1 MKVICE
7 EAVYCLPEKRS
18 INLLADNMYKD
29 RLIKCLQEYFGKKK
43 KTYCQVFNDDEQRI
57 LYDELD
63 FIYLPYSKTGLEQ
76 NFVFSP
82 KSLFNIEITKIIE
95 NNGEQFQSIEHIRND
110 MHELLSDRGI
120 TQLRRILSTD
130 LPVLLDM
137 KMENFD
143 IGKLLEMLSIDVE
156 ELSVDL
162 RYMICY
168 NLMLYLNRDKNC
180 IVYIDFPLTE
190 AAVLWMKE
198 YVKKGIVFLVNNDVV
213 DNCYALLDTCSFIA
227 MSDKNFVE
235 EICYEMSE
243 LPLISYVFHPFVQEH
258 MDLQNKKI
266 KEYDSQLSDGSTTF
280 YLMFDRENAQIVD
293 N

>member
-7 EAVYCLPEKRS
+7 EAVYCFPEKRS

-76 NFVFSP
+76 NFVFTP

-110 MHELLSDRGI
+110 MHELLSDRGV

-143 IGKLLEMLSIDVE
+143 IGKLLEMLSIDVD
-156 ELSVDL
+156 ELSTGMALTCCYSIHTSALRGFCIILFVGFVNTQVDAYVL
-162 RYMICY
+162 CIPQDSGVR
-168 NLMLYLNRDKNC
+168 RD
-180 IVYIDFPLTE
+180 
-190 AAVLWMKE
+190 
-198 YVKKGIVFLVNNDVV
+198 
-213 DNCYALLDTCSFIA
+213 
-227 MSDKNFVE
+227 
-235 EICYEMSE
+235 
-243 LPLISYVFHPFVQEH
+243 EH
-258 MDLQNKKI
+258 
-266 KEYDSQLSDGSTTF
+266 LSPCP
-280 YLMFDRENAQIVD
+280 V
-293 N
+293 